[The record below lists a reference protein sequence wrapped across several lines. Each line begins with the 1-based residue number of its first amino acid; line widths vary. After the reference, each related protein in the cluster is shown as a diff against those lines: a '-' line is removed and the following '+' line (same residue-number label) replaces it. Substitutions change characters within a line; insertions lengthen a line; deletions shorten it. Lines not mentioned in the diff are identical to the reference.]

1 MAAPKFEV
9 LETTN
14 ITVDDIEY
22 LVTAMPATKGLMFIE
37 KHQAAIDEGKA
48 DLSQMK
54 QIICNYVSKENM
66 QITEKSFD
74 IHFSRKYAHLN
85 KLYKEVLN
93 FNFEELF
100 QAPDTEE
107 A

>member
-1 MAAPKFEV
+1 MAAPQFQM
-9 LETTN
+9 LEQTT
-14 ITVDDIEY
+14 ITVDGDDY

-54 QIICNYVSKENM
+54 QIICNYVSKDNM
-66 QITEKSFD
+66 QITEKYFD
-74 IHFSRKYAHLN
+74 LIFSKRYAHLN

-100 QAPDTEE
+100 QAPDSEE
-107 A
+107 

>member
-1 MAAPKFEV
+1 MAAPKLEV
-9 LETTN
+9 LEQTT
-14 ITVDDIEY
+14 ITVDGVDY
-22 LVTAMPATKGLMFIE
+22 LVSAMPATKGLIFIE
-37 KHQAAIDEGKA
+37 KHQEAIDAGKA

-54 QIICNYVSKENM
+54 QIICNYVSKDNM
-66 QITEKSFD
+66 QITERTFD
-74 IHFSRKYAHLN
+74 VTFSRKYAHLN

-107 A
+107 S

>member
-1 MAAPKFEV
+1 MAAPQFHV
-9 LETTN
+9 LEQTTV
-14 ITVDDIEY
+14 TVDDEDY

-37 KHQAAIDEGKA
+37 KYQAAIDEGKA

-54 QIICNYVSKENM
+54 QIICNYVSKDNM
-66 QITEKSFD
+66 QITEKTFD
-74 IHFSRKYAHLN
+74 VMFACKYARLN

-107 A
+107 

>member
-9 LETTN
+9 LDQTT
-14 ITVDDIEY
+14 ITVDGIDY
-22 LVTAMPATKGLMFIE
+22 LVSAMPATKGLMFIE
-37 KHQAAIDEGKA
+37 KYQAAIDEGKA

-54 QIICNYVSKENM
+54 QIICNYVSVDNM

-74 IHFSRKYAHLN
+74 VQFSRKYARLN

-100 QAPDTEE
+100 QAPDTED
-107 A
+107 

>member
-1 MAAPKFEV
+1 MASPKLEV
-9 LETTN
+9 LEQTT
-14 ITVDDIEY
+14 ITVDGTDY
-22 LVTAMPATKGLMFIE
+22 LVSAMPATKGLIFIE
-37 KHQAAIDEGKA
+37 KHQEAIDAGKA

-54 QIICNYVSKENM
+54 QIICNYVSKDNM
-66 QITEKSFD
+66 QITERTFD
-74 IHFSRKYAHLN
+74 VTFSRKYAHLN

-107 A
+107 S

>member
-1 MAAPKFEV
+1 MAATQFQV
-9 LETTN
+9 LEQTT
-14 ITVDDIEY
+14 ITVDNVEY
-22 LVTAMPATKGLMFIE
+22 LVSAMPATNGLMFIE
-37 KHQAAIDEGKA
+37 KHQSAIDEGKA

-54 QIICNYVSKENM
+54 QIICNYVSKENI

-74 IHFSRKYAHLN
+74 ITFARRYAHLN

-100 QAPDTEE
+100 QAPDSEE
-107 A
+107 

>member
-1 MAAPKFEV
+1 MAAPQFQV
-9 LETTN
+9 LEQTT
-14 ITVDDIEY
+14 ITVDNQDY

-37 KHQAAIDEGKA
+37 KHQEAIDAGKA

-54 QIICNYVSKENM
+54 QIICNYVSKDNM
-66 QITEKSFD
+66 QITDKSFD
-74 IHFSRKYAHLN
+74 VTFARRYAHLN

-100 QAPDTEE
+100 QAPDTDE
-107 A
+107 

>member
-1 MAAPKFEV
+1 MAAPQFQM
-9 LETTN
+9 LEQTT
-14 ITVDDIEY
+14 ITVDGDDY

-54 QIICNYVSKENM
+54 QIICNYVSKDNM
-66 QITEKSFD
+66 QITEKYFD
-74 IHFSRKYAHLN
+74 LIFSIRYAHLN

-100 QAPDTEE
+100 QAPDSEE
-107 A
+107 

>member
-1 MAAPKFEV
+1 MAAPKIEV
-9 LETTN
+9 LEQTT

-37 KHQAAIDEGKA
+37 KHQSAIDEGKA

-74 IHFSRKYAHLN
+74 VTFARRYAHLN

-100 QAPDTEE
+100 QAPDSEE
-107 A
+107 

>member
-9 LETTN
+9 LEQTT

-74 IHFSRKYAHLN
+74 ITFARRYAHLN

-100 QAPDTEE
+100 QAPDSGE
-107 A
+107 

>member
-1 MAAPKFEV
+1 MATPKFEV
-9 LETTN
+9 LDQTT
-14 ITVDDIEY
+14 ISVDDIDY
-22 LVTAMPATKGLMFIE
+22 LVSAMPATKGLQFIE

-54 QIICNYVSKENM
+54 QIICNYVSKDNM

-74 IHFSRKYAHLN
+74 IQFARKYAHLN

-107 A
+107 

>member
-9 LETTN
+9 LEQTN
-14 ITVDDIEY
+14 ITVDDIDY

-37 KHQAAIDEGKA
+37 KHQEAIDAGKA

-54 QIICNYVSKENM
+54 QIICNYVSKDNI

-74 IHFSRKYAHLN
+74 ITFARRYAHLN

-100 QAPDTEE
+100 QVPDTEE

>member
-1 MAAPKFEV
+1 MAAPQFQV
-9 LETTN
+9 LEQITV
-14 ITVDDIEY
+14 TVDDQDY
-22 LVTAMPATKGLMFIE
+22 LVTAMPATKGLIFIE
-37 KHQAAIDEGKA
+37 KHQEAIDAGKA

-54 QIICNYVSKENM
+54 QIICNYVSKDNM

-74 IHFSRKYAHLN
+74 VIFSKRYAHLN

-107 A
+107 

>member
-1 MAAPKFEV
+1 MAIPKFEV
-9 LETTN
+9 LEQTT
-14 ITVDDIEY
+14 IIVDDIEY
-22 LVTAMPATKGLMFIE
+22 LVTAMPATKGLIFIE
-37 KHQAAIDEGKA
+37 KHQEAIDAGKA

-74 IHFSRKYAHLN
+74 VSFSRKYAHLN

-100 QAPDTEE
+100 QAPGIEE
-107 A
+107 

>member
-1 MAAPKFEV
+1 MAAPKLEV
-9 LETTN
+9 LEQTT
-14 ITVDDIEY
+14 ITVDGVDY
-22 LVTAMPATKGLMFIE
+22 LVSAMPATKGLIFIE
-37 KHQAAIDEGKA
+37 KHQEAIDAGKA

-54 QIICNYVSKENM
+54 QIICNYVSKDNM
-66 QITEKSFD
+66 QITERTFD
-74 IHFSRKYAHLN
+74 VTFSRKYAHLN

-107 A
+107 

>member
-9 LETTN
+9 LEQTT
-14 ITVDDIEY
+14 ITVDDIDY
-22 LVTAMPATKGLMFIE
+22 LVSAMPATKGLAFIE
-37 KHQAAIDEGKA
+37 KHQAAIDAGKA
-48 DLSQMK
+48 DLGQMRE
-54 QIICNYVSKENM
+54 IICTYVSKNNM
-66 QITEKSFD
+66 QITTQSFD
-74 IHFSRKYAHLN
+74 VTFSRKYAHLN

-107 A
+107 

>member
-9 LETTN
+9 LEQTT
-14 ITVDDIEY
+14 ITVDDIDY

-74 IHFSRKYAHLN
+74 ISFARRYAHLN

-100 QAPDTEE
+100 QAPDSEE
-107 A
+107 S

>member
-1 MAAPKFEV
+1 MAAPKLEV
-9 LETTN
+9 LEQTT
-14 ITVDDIEY
+14 ITVDDVDY
-22 LVTAMPATKGLMFIE
+22 LVSAMPATKGLIFIE
-37 KHQAAIDEGKA
+37 KHQEAIDAGKA

-54 QIICNYVSKENM
+54 QIICNYVSKDNM
-66 QITEKSFD
+66 QITERTFD
-74 IHFSRKYAHLN
+74 VTFSRKYAHLN

-107 A
+107 S

>member
-1 MAAPKFEV
+1 MADSKFEALEQTV
-9 LETTN
+9 LS
-14 ITVDDIEY
+14 IDDVEY

-54 QIICNYVSKENM
+54 QIICNYVSKDNM
-66 QITEKSFD
+66 QITEKTFD
-74 IHFSRKYAHLN
+74 LHFSRKYAHLN

-100 QAPDTEE
+100 QAPDTED
-107 A
+107 

>member
-9 LETTN
+9 LEQTN
-14 ITVDDIEY
+14 ITVDDIDY

-37 KHQAAIDEGKA
+37 KHQEAIDAGKA

-54 QIICNYVSKENM
+54 QIICNYVSKDNI

-74 IHFSRKYAHLN
+74 ITFARRYAHLN

>member
-1 MAAPKFEV
+1 MADPKFEA
-9 LETTN
+9 LEQTTLSIDN
-14 ITVDDIEY
+14 VEY

-54 QIICNYVSKENM
+54 QIICNYVSKDNM
-66 QITEKSFD
+66 QITEKTFD
-74 IHFSRKYAHLN
+74 LHFSRKYAHLN

-100 QAPDTEE
+100 QAPDTED
-107 A
+107 

>member
-1 MAAPKFEV
+1 MAAPKLEV
-9 LETTN
+9 LEQTT
-14 ITVDDIEY
+14 ITVDGIDY
-22 LVTAMPATKGLMFIE
+22 LVSAMPATKGLIFIE
-37 KHQAAIDEGKA
+37 KHQEAIDAGKA

-54 QIICNYVSKENM
+54 QIICNYVSKDNM
-66 QITEKSFD
+66 QITERTFD
-74 IHFSRKYAHLN
+74 VTFSRKYAHLN

-107 A
+107 S

>member
-1 MAAPKFEV
+1 MATPKFEV
-9 LETTN
+9 LDQTTL
-14 ITVDDIEY
+14 TVDDVDY
-22 LVTAMPATKGLMFIE
+22 LVSAMPATKGLMFIE

-54 QIICNYVSKENM
+54 QIICNYVSKDNM

-74 IHFSRKYAHLN
+74 IQFARKYAHLN
-85 KLYKEVLN
+85 KLYKAVLS

-100 QAPDTEE
+100 QEPDTEE
-107 A
+107 

>member
-1 MAAPKFEV
+1 MAAPQFQV
-9 LETTN
+9 LEQITV
-14 ITVDDIEY
+14 TVDDQDY
-22 LVTAMPATKGLMFIE
+22 LVTAMPATKGLIFIE
-37 KHQAAIDEGKA
+37 KYQAAIDEGKA

-54 QIICNYVSKENM
+54 QIICNYVSKDNM
-66 QITEKSFD
+66 QITEKTFD
-74 IHFSRKYAHLN
+74 VAFARRYAHLN

-107 A
+107 

>member
-9 LETTN
+9 LEQTN
-14 ITVDDIEY
+14 ITVDDIDY

-37 KHQAAIDEGKA
+37 KHQEAIDAGKA

-54 QIICNYVSKENM
+54 QIICNYVSKDNM

-74 IHFSRKYAHLN
+74 ITFARRYAHLN

-107 A
+107 

>member
-1 MAAPKFEV
+1 MASPKFEV
-9 LETTN
+9 LEQTN
-14 ITVDDIEY
+14 ITVDDVDY

-37 KHQAAIDEGKA
+37 KHQEAIDAGKA

-54 QIICNYVSKENM
+54 QIICNYVSKDNM
-66 QITEKSFD
+66 QITDKSFD
-74 IHFSRKYAHLN
+74 IQFARKYAHLN
-85 KLYKEVLN
+85 KLYKEVLS

-107 A
+107 

>member
-9 LETTN
+9 LEQTT
-14 ITVDDIEY
+14 ITVDGEDY
-22 LVTAMPATKGLMFIE
+22 LVSAMPATKGLMFIE
-37 KHQAAIDEGKA
+37 KYQSAIDEGKA

-54 QIICNYVSKENM
+54 QIICNYVSKDNM

-74 IHFSRKYAHLN
+74 ILFSRKYARLN
-85 KLYKEVLN
+85 KLYKEVLS

-107 A
+107 

>member
-9 LETTN
+9 LEQTTLT
-14 ITVDDIEY
+14 IDDTEY
-22 LVTAMPATKGLMFIE
+22 LVTALPATLGLMFME
-37 KHQAAIDEGKA
+37 KHQAAIDSGKA

-54 QIICNYVSKENM
+54 QIICPSIGM
-66 QITEKSFD
+66 TEKSFD
-74 IHFSRKYAHLN
+74 VKFSRRYAHLN
-85 KLYKEVLN
+85 KLYKEVLD

-107 A
+107 

>member
-1 MAAPKFEV
+1 MAAPKLEV
-9 LETTN
+9 LEQTT
-14 ITVDDIEY
+14 ITVDGIDY
-22 LVTAMPATKGLMFIE
+22 LVSAMPATKGLIFIE
-37 KHQAAIDEGKA
+37 KHQEAIDAGKA

-54 QIICNYVSKENM
+54 QIICNYVSKDNM
-66 QITEKSFD
+66 QITERTFD
-74 IHFSRKYAHLN
+74 VTFSRKYAHLN

-107 A
+107 

>member
-9 LETTN
+9 LEQTT
-14 ITVDDIEY
+14 ITVDDIDY

-37 KHQAAIDEGKA
+37 KHQVAIDEGKA

-74 IHFSRKYAHLN
+74 VSFARRYAHLN

-100 QAPDTEE
+100 QAPDSEE
-107 A
+107 

>member
-1 MAAPKFEV
+1 MAAPQFQV
-9 LETTN
+9 LEQTT
-14 ITVDDIEY
+14 ITVDGEDY
-22 LVTAMPATKGLMFIE
+22 LVSAMPATKGLVFIE
-37 KHQAAIDEGKA
+37 KHQEAIDAGKA
-48 DLSQMK
+48 DLSQMRK
-54 QIICNYVSKENM
+54 IICNYVSKDNM

-74 IHFSRKYAHLN
+74 ITFSRRYAHLN

-107 A
+107 

>member
-1 MAAPKFEV
+1 MAATKFEV
-9 LETTN
+9 LEQTN
-14 ITVDDIEY
+14 ITVDDIDY

-54 QIICNYVSKENM
+54 QIICNYVSKDNM

-74 IHFSRKYAHLN
+74 ITFARRYAHLN

-100 QAPDTEE
+100 QAPDTEG
-107 A
+107 

>member
-1 MAAPKFEV
+1 MAAPKIEV
-9 LETTN
+9 LEQTT
-14 ITVDDIEY
+14 ITVDGVDY
-22 LVTAMPATKGLMFIE
+22 LVSAMPATKGLIFIE
-37 KHQAAIDEGKA
+37 KHQEAIDAGKA

-54 QIICNYVSKENM
+54 QIICNYVSKDNM
-66 QITEKSFD
+66 QITERTFD
-74 IHFSRKYAHLN
+74 VTFSRKYAHLN

-107 A
+107 S

>member
-9 LETTN
+9 LEQTN
-14 ITVDDIEY
+14 ITVDDIDY

-37 KHQAAIDEGKA
+37 KHQEAIDAGKA

-54 QIICNYVSKENM
+54 QIICNYVSKDNM

-74 IHFSRKYAHLN
+74 TTFARRYAHLN

>member
-1 MAAPKFEV
+1 MAAPKLEV
-9 LETTN
+9 LEQTTLTIDN
-14 ITVDDIEY
+14 EDY
-22 LVTAMPATKGLMFIE
+22 LVSAMPATKGLMFIE

-54 QIICNYVSKENM
+54 QIICNYVSKDNM

-74 IHFSRKYAHLN
+74 VTFSRRYAHLN

-100 QAPDTEE
+100 QVPDTEE
-107 A
+107 